1 MVWTWGHDGV
11 MPIYVHYA
19 KIVAKKCS
27 VYSPDPAEKI
37 VFAFNDCGEKYLK
50 YFRFENKA
58 FRGEK
63 FT

>member
-1 MVWTWGHDGV
+1 MQ
-11 MPIYVHYA
+11 
-19 KIVAKKCS
+19 KIVAKICS
-27 VYSPDPAEKI
+27 VYPAEKI